1 MKMRVMYA
9 TKKHKMV
16 TYAEAIGAAN
26 GCIVNDI
33 PPAYPADKERLV
45 LIGLT
50 MKDEPEDRVRR
61 FCSELKPDKATY
73 TALFIDGEPG
83 SEAEDQ
89 VKEILKEAGTYV
101 LEETYY
107 VNTGRFNFSKKISL
121 QERQHIVD
129 WSRKMQNWVIALN
142 GKAPTTKTF
151 EPEDKK
157 EE

>member
-9 TKKHKMV
+9 TRKGKMV

-26 GCIVNDI
+26 GCLVNDI
-33 PPAYPADKERLV
+33 PPAYPCDKERLV

-50 MKDEPEDRVRR
+50 LNGDPADRVRR

-73 TALFIDGEPG
+73 TALFIDGEPD
-83 SEAEDQ
+83 SEGEEQ
-89 VKEILKEAGTYV
+89 VKEILRTAGTYV

-107 VNTGRFNFSKKISL
+107 VKTGRFNFSKKISL
-121 QERQHIVD
+121 EDRQHIVD
-129 WSRKMQNWVIALN
+129 WSRKMQNWVISLN

-151 EPEDKK
+151 EPEAK
-157 EE
+157 

>member
-9 TKKHKMV
+9 TKKGKMV

-26 GCIVNDI
+26 GCLVNDI
-33 PPAYPADKERLV
+33 PPAYPCDKERLV

-50 MKDEPEDRVRR
+50 LNGDPEDRVRR

-73 TALFIDGEPG
+73 TALFIDGEPD
-83 SEAEDQ
+83 SEGEEQ
-89 VKEILKEAGTYV
+89 VKEILRTAGTYV

-107 VNTGRFNFSKKISL
+107 VTTGRFNFSKKISL
-121 QERQHIVD
+121 EDRQHIVD

-151 EPEDKK
+151 EPEAK
-157 EE
+157 